1 MEIESRRRLC
11 PSRAFKFVTT
21 FQNRF
26 PALNNRRSSQDRNVM
41 RSSRFSKCPR
51 GNDGNARDGY
61 HSKPWIAGATM
72 SPKAITVCCWQPV
85 PFYSS
90 KRGTSC
96 AMDALTNC
104 LFPKKA
110 RILHKYSTRL
120 VLNHP
125 SVGSQ
130 FHSPPGAWEE
140 ERLMALSRKKNTSE
154 HCFIWMT
161 VVWDAVRGGR
171 NAENEKIFQEK
182 GKGQGLPYLFT
193 TWGLC

>member
-1 MEIESRRRLC
+1 
-11 PSRAFKFVTT
+11 
-21 FQNRF
+21 
-26 PALNNRRSSQDRNVM
+26 
-41 RSSRFSKCPR
+41 
-51 GNDGNARDGY
+51 
-61 HSKPWIAGATM
+61 
-72 SPKAITVCCWQPV
+72 
-85 PFYSS
+85 
-90 KRGTSC
+90 
-96 AMDALTNC
+96 MDALTNC

-171 NAENEKIFQEK
+171 KFTMLKMKRNIPGKRKRSRAALSFYYVGPLLSKENQKYIETCLASPCPSWISPLLLLTQKEQLQPKEFQRQLLAVSVHCVP
-182 GKGQGLPYLFT
+182 G
-193 TWGLC
+193 W